1 MLETKFHYEYECI
14 NHQDEVVASGDF
26 YLNLPVYNIRN
37 KEIAPRGYL
46 KLFELRRDIFE
57 IYRGLNHLKKIK
69 LKVTNTCTKSVRF
82 IE

>member
-14 NHQDEVVASGDF
+14 NRQGDVVASGDF

-37 KEIAPRGYL
+37 KEIAPRGYF
-46 KLFELRRDIFE
+46 KLFELRRDIFDV
-57 IYRGLNHLKKIK
+57 YRGLNCLKKIK
-69 LKVTNTCTKSVRF
+69 LKVTNMNTKSVRF